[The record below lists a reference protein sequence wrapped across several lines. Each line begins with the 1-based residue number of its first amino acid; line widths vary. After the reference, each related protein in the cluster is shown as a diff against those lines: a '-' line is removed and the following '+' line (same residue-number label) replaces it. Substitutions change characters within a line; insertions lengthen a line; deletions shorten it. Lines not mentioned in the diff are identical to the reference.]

1 MLTSLNPHDEF
12 LLTLMRLWLR
22 LLNEDVADRFDILPA
37 KSSLTFATWIKLLS
51 KLLKNLVAWLRREAI
66 PKHSNYEPYT
76 YHLVSFFLYQ
86 LYISS
91 LCPPSFFFLVLFPSF
106 IFFLSIFFFLCFS
119 LLYFVLVS
127 KSTNFW
133 I

>member
-12 LLTLMRLWLR
+12 FLTLMRLRLR

-37 KSSLTFATWIKLLS
+37 KSSITFATWIKLLN

-66 PKHSNYEPYT
+66 PNILTMNPRPITSSP
-76 YHLVSFFLYQ
+76 FFLNQ

-91 LCPPSFFFLVLFPSF
+91 LCPPSLLFLVLFLSF
-106 IFFLSIFFFLCFS
+106 IFFLSISFFSCFS

-127 KSTNFW
+127 KSANFL